1 MLKHDSQ
8 SYLKMK
14 TKFNWKKKTAV
25 YIGRFQP
32 FHNGHKRM
40 FIKILNRDTQVV
52 FLVMDS
58 QHVGNKNPFSYRY
71 VTSRIRNSLKDYK
84 GQFLIIK
91 IPVVSRVVYGRKV
104 GYKINKL
111 SLPKKIEKISATS
124 IRKDLRL

>member
-1 MLKHDSQ
+1 
-8 SYLKMK
+8 MK

-40 FIKILNRDTQVV
+40 FMKILNKDTQVV

-91 IPVVSRVVYGRKV
+91 IPVVSSC
-104 GYKINKL
+104 IWQE
-111 SLPKKIEKISATS
+111 S
-124 IRKDLRL
+124 RL